1 MKTLLYLCN
10 CYELDMNY
18 NHTPHFTSFANQ
30 FTWFNNR
37 TQYLLTNNMYQRK
50 SENIIRVDKALKDLT
65 YCNYLLSVN
74 QDDNTRYFYFIVNK
88 EYVNDYTT
96 TLYLKLDV
104 IQTYMLDLQFKECL
118 IERQHINKWV
128 YDSNG
133 NKSPNMYYSEED
145 EELELGEYTI
155 KNITTLYDYSN
166 KGSYIVT
173 TSEPLG
179 ITNNS
184 SPSTEKPT
192 SYLNGYM
199 DANGIRMIKALEGFA
214 SEPYQDSEGYWTTGY
229 GITLDNWPDL
239 YNSLLP
245 SCTEKQA
252 SEVLGDFA
260 FCNFSLP
267 QKEQLDACNYNW
279 DYMTQDLFNAM
290 VSFAW
295 NSGAYAM
302 QYDWPDLWN
311 AILRGENKTNPSQF
325 MALWSVTNIME
336 GTDSEQGLRNRR
348 QREGQ
353 IAIGEYDYSNFTIS
367 NVTEGGIVDD
377 NFGYG
382 YIPIGYE
389 INYKEVEQ

>member
-1 MKTLLYLCN
+1 
-10 CYELDMNY
+10 
-18 NHTPHFTSFANQ
+18 
-30 FTWFNNR
+30 
-37 TQYLLTNNMYQRK
+37 
-50 SENIIRVDKALKDLT
+50 
-65 YCNYLLSVN
+65 
-74 QDDNTRYFYFIVNK
+74 
-88 EYVNDYTT
+88 
-96 TLYLKLDV
+96 
-104 IQTYMLDLQFKECL
+104 
-118 IERQHINKWV
+118 
-128 YDSNG
+128 
-133 NKSPNMYYSEED
+133 
-145 EELELGEYTI
+145 
-155 KNITTLYDYSN
+155 
-166 KGSYIVT
+166 
-173 TSEPLG
+173 
-179 ITNNS
+179 
-184 SPSTEKPT
+184 
-192 SYLNGYM
+192 
-199 DANGIRMIKALEGFA
+199 MIKALEGFA

-245 SCTEKQA
+245 SCTEQQA

-302 QYDWPDLWN
+302 QYDWSDLWN

-325 MALWSVTNIME
+325 MALWSVTNIMQ
-336 GTDSEQGLRNRR
+336 GSDSEQGLRNRR